1 MPFIDILIFAVI
13 AVFLIFRLRS
23 ILGNRDGFEKPQ
35 NTVQTESP
43 SDNIINFRSKKPVAN
58 SVTLNGSG
66 LKDLRKLDT
75 SFND

>member
-35 NTVQTESP
+35 KTVQTES
-43 SDNIINFRSKKPVAN
+43 SADNIINFKGK
-58 SVTLNGSG
+58 TLFVY
-66 LKDLRKLDT
+66 LQR
-75 SFND
+75 

>member
-35 NTVQTESP
+35 KTVQTES
-43 SDNIINFRSKKPVAN
+43 SADNIINF
-58 SVTLNGSG
+58 
-66 LKDLRKLDT
+66 
-75 SFND
+75 